1 MGFCTPNQVKQIISK
16 YLQDSGRGGYQTG
29 VVSSVKPLKIR
40 LNNKIEITEQSLYI
54 SDAAIG
60 LSVKVGSYEKAVLR
74 NPLKVGDGVLLIT
87 QPRADGRQMY
97 ILLDLIQK
105 YREYLE
111 LTVLL
116 SQSLRLRT
124 SR

>member
-60 LSVKVGSYEKAVLR
+60 LSVKVGSYEKAVVR

-97 ILLDLIQK
+97 ILLDRIQK
-105 YREYLE
+105 YSEKREV
-111 LTVLL
+111 TV
-116 SQSLRLRT
+116 
-124 SR
+124 